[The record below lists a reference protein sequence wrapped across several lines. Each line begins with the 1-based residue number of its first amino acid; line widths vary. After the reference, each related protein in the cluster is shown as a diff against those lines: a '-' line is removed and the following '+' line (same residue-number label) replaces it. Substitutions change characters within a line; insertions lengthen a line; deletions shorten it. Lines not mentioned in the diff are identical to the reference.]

1 MTQQDEIRQDQ
12 TQLEAVVA
20 EALEIAKGLGASL
33 AEVSIS
39 KQTGLSVNTRG
50 CELESIEFN
59 KDGALGI
66 AVYRNGCK
74 GSSSTTDLSK
84 SAIRAAVEAAIEIAR
99 HTSAD
104 DCAGLAEPELLAW
117 DAPDLQLCH
126 PIELDPQR
134 GIALAIECERLA
146 LNRDSRIK
154 HSDGAGFSSHLG
166 IKVYGN
172 SHGFVKG
179 YAASR
184 NSLSCM
190 LIGEQDGDMQRDYGY
205 SSSRD
210 LAGLWSPQRIAD
222 EAVERTVA
230 RLGAR
235 KITTRHAPVL
245 FHPDTAAGLWG
256 HLVMAISGGNLYRKS
271 SFLQGRLGEQ
281 ILPAWLRIQEFPH
294 LLGGLASSPFD
305 GEGVRTQ
312 DRDIIRDGSLMSWL
326 LTSYSARKLGLT
338 TTGHAGGI
346 HNWQVSNTGQDFQ
359 TLLKEMGT
367 GLLVTEL
374 MGQGVNIVNG
384 DYSRGAAG
392 FWVENGE
399 IAYPVEEITIAGNL
413 NDMYRQIVAV
423 GTDED
428 ERSSLKTGS
437 VLVENMKL
445 AGH

>member
-1 MTQQDEIRQDQ
+1 MDQQDQIRQDQ
-12 TQLEAVVA
+12 AHLEAVVA

-66 AVYRNGCK
+66 AVYRDGCK
-74 GSSSTTDLSK
+74 GSSSTTDLGK
-84 SAIRAAVEAAIEIAR
+84 PAIRAAVEAAMEIAR

-104 DCAGLAEPELLAW
+104 DCAGLANAELLAW

-126 PIELDPQR
+126 QIELDPQR
-134 GIALAIECERLA
+134 GIELAIECERLA
-146 LNRDSRIK
+146 LGRDARIK

-184 NSLSCM
+184 NSLSCV
-190 LIGEQDGDMQRDYGY
+190 LIGELDGDMQRDYGS

-210 LAGLWSPQRIAD
+210 LGGLWSPQRIAD
-222 EAVERTVA
+222 EAVERTVS

-235 KITTRHAPVL
+235 KISTRHAPVL

-271 SFLQGRLGEQ
+271 SFLPQ
-281 ILPAWLRIQEFPH
+281 WLTIQEFPH
-294 LLGGLASSPFD
+294 LLGGLASTPFD
-305 GEGVRTQ
+305 GEGVLTRNM
-312 DRDIIRDGSLMSWL
+312 DIVRNGELMSWL

-359 TLLKEMGT
+359 GMLKEMGT

-413 NDMYRQIVAV
+413 SEMFSHIVAV
-423 GTDED
+423 GCDED